1 MRLNLNKLLFATYQP
16 GKGYCRGNHQTRVLG
31 CQFLRSQ
38 QLMRMPARREEM
50 ELTVDVCQRVGMEL
64 SDVWFLSSLSVDI
77 MQVKKKKKMDHSS

>member
-1 MRLNLNKLLFATYQP
+1 MLFEIACFIFIYISYVEHMIMRLNLNKLLFATYQP

-64 SDVWFLSSLSVDI
+64 SDV
-77 MQVKKKKKMDHSS
+77 